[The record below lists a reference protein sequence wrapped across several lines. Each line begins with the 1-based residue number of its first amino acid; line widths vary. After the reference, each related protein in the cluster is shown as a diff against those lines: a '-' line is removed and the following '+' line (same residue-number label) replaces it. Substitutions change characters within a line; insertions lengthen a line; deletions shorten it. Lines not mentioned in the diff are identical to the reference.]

1 VGLEAAVESS
11 HKVSRATAR
20 DIRDIS
26 WRTIMPLIFGF
37 LAGVA
42 VGAVAALLYAP
53 KSGQEFRTDINFDQN
68 MQEVS
73 SRVEKAVAEMQT
85 FVEAQ
90 VKQIQTKSGEA
101 GGDVAEAA
109 EEAVEGAQDV
119 AAQAKGAAE
128 EAAS

>member
-1 VGLEAAVESS
+1 
-11 HKVSRATAR
+11 
-20 DIRDIS
+20 
-26 WRTIMPLIFGF
+26 MPLIFGF

-42 VGAVAALLYAP
+42 VGAMAALLYAP

-90 VKQIQTKSGEA
+90 VKQIQTKSGEVT
-101 GGDVAEAA
+101 GDVAEAA
-109 EEAVEGAQDV
+109 EDAVEGAKD
-119 AAQAKGAAE
+119 AAE

>member
-1 VGLEAAVESS
+1 
-11 HKVSRATAR
+11 
-20 DIRDIS
+20 
-26 WRTIMPLIFGF
+26 MPLIFGF

-90 VKQIQTKSGEA
+90 VKQIQTKAGEA

-109 EEAVEGAQDV
+109 GEAAEAAQDV
-119 AAQAKGAAE
+119 AAQAKDAAE